1 MGFFKNLFGSKNNED
16 NLQHPE
22 EEVQPQATVE
32 ATVKPAKPT
41 SLPEAIMMIA
51 DERGKDFLCSRSFI
65 NMLNDYRLLKDIPA
79 IKNVLLNMQSDRS
92 VEKLLNASSWE
103 LVSSTVATQVVRAYG
118 TREDIV
124 TYAIQSFGY
133 GLHHLPEIP
142 VYLDSVVDTPQNPH
156 DVTTPQV
163 ESFEVAIE
171 EQQQIAQPNPQSI
184 APYNPHEPYTHYK
197 YPGLDLLNP
206 SSDRIADEEQGKQ
219 SCNKIIEILHSFGF
233 ELTDITAHVG
243 PSIDFF
249 EITPEANSKLSRLKG
264 VEDNLAMT
272 LSNKNVRILLPIPG
286 SSHIGIEVPALS
298 PVKLALRNVFESEA
312 FQTSAMELPMAFG
325 YDMRRNIFM
334 LDLATLPNLL
344 IAGATGQGKTNCI
357 NDIVMSL
364 LFKKHPNELKM
375 ILTDFKKVV
384 FAIYNEPVQF
394 LAVPEGCGIDY
405 VVNNSEQAHKTFTA
419 LKEEFDGRYE
429 LLAKARCRNIK
440 EYNAKFVSRRLNPA
454 DHHEYLPYIV
464 VVIDEYN
471 DLVATNKSL
480 MEAILL
486 ELIQKGR
493 NVGIHFVISTN
504 RPTADMISSSIK
516 TEITSRIA
524 FKVGKSSE
532 SRIILD
538 ANGAEKLIGDGDM
551 LYIDKNKD
559 IQRIQCA
566 YVDYEE
572 MDRVC
577 WYIRGEDG
585 PISPYELNDHK
596 DHTPPPVSL
605 DIPDPMLEEAARL
618 IVSTQQGSTSLVQ
631 RKLMIG
637 YNRAGRL
644 LDQLEALGVVGP
656 ARGSAPRQVLVTD
669 LNSLNTIL
677 ARIR

>member
-1 MGFFKNLFGSKNNED
+1 
-16 NLQHPE
+16 
-22 EEVQPQATVE
+22 
-32 ATVKPAKPT
+32 
-41 SLPEAIMMIA
+41 
-51 DERGKDFLCSRSFI
+51 
-65 NMLNDYRLLKDIPA
+65 
-79 IKNVLLNMQSDRS
+79 
-92 VEKLLNASSWE
+92 
-103 LVSSTVATQVVRAYG
+103 
-118 TREDIV
+118 
-124 TYAIQSFGY
+124 
-133 GLHHLPEIP
+133 
-142 VYLDSVVDTPQNPH
+142 
-156 DVTTPQV
+156 
-163 ESFEVAIE
+163 
-171 EQQQIAQPNPQSI
+171 
-184 APYNPHEPYTHYK
+184 
-197 YPGLDLLNP
+197 
-206 SSDRIADEEQGKQ
+206 
-219 SCNKIIEILHSFGF
+219 
-233 ELTDITAHVG
+233 
-243 PSIDFF
+243 
-249 EITPEANSKLSRLKG
+249 
-264 VEDNLAMT
+264 
-272 LSNKNVRILLPIPG
+272 
-286 SSHIGIEVPALS
+286 
-298 PVKLALRNVFESEA
+298 
-312 FQTSAMELPMAFG
+312 
-325 YDMRRNIFM
+325 
-334 LDLATLPNLL
+334 
-344 IAGATGQGKTNCI
+344 
-357 NDIVMSL
+357 
-364 LFKKHPNELKM
+364 
-375 ILTDFKKVV
+375 
-384 FAIYNEPVQF
+384 
-394 LAVPEGCGIDY
+394 
-405 VVNNSEQAHKTFTA
+405 
-419 LKEEFDGRYE
+419 
-429 LLAKARCRNIK
+429 
-440 EYNAKFVSRRLNPA
+440 
-454 DHHEYLPYIV
+454 
-464 VVIDEYN
+464 
-471 DLVATNKSL
+471 